1 LTYNLK
7 KLTVD
12 KFENMLADY
21 SSASS
26 QPTIRTFT
34 NSFTKTAG
42 LLMLAVVLS
51 ASLRGED
58 SAPKDLAIN
67 PGVPWPATDALGR
80 ELPLADEVG
89 TPKKDRFMGIF
100 YLTWT
105 GEDFS
110 YGPYDITKILAEQ
123 PDMRTAPSF
132 RHSGPKSWH
141 MAHWGEPLFGY
152 YNQKD
157 PWVIRRHMHMLAD
170 AGVDALVLDATN
182 GTIYEEMLN
191 EFLPVILQIRKEGSR
206 TPQIIFM
213 LNTDMA
219 NMADQLLEKF
229 YRPGK
234 FDDLWF
240 HWDGK
245 PLLLCNP
252 NDARPAVREFFTLRT
267 AFWPGAPPYPNTPY
281 AWHWLGVHPQAY
293 GFTNDPK
300 AAEQI
305 NVSPAQNMHW
315 QTGATELMHTGK
327 ARGRGFNKGKQDPSI
342 GAIQRGLNFQEQW
355 DHALKVDPKFV
366 MITAWNEWIAG
377 LTHSMQSPW
386 VQCDGFNEEFSRD
399 IEPMKGGFG
408 DNFYYQAIANIR
420 RHKGV
425 PEIPVAGSF
434 TPGGE
439 KRVIDID
446 GSFDQWKD
454 VAPEYK
460 GHVGNTIPRDFEGF
474 GAAPKTRV
482 TIPSPDFEGNG
493 STWRGQEAPR
503 YTNKTGR
510 NSLLCMKLCRDHN
523 NVYFYVR
530 TEKPITPQSDP
541 NWMTLLIRTGNPANH
556 TWNGYDFIIN
566 RVTPGENG
574 ALLEKNNGGWNWLR
588 AADIKFR
595 VEGNQMHMAVPRSAM
610 FNKSANRND
619 QLTADPLTF
628 DFKWLDNI
636 KLPDDLTVL
645 YTDGDTA
652 PSGRFRFR
660 YIAEK

>member
-1 LTYNLK
+1 
-7 KLTVD
+7 
-12 KFENMLADY
+12 MPA
-21 SSASS
+21 
-26 QPTIRTFT
+26 
-34 NSFTKTAG
+34 
-42 LLMLAVVLS
+42 
-51 ASLRGED
+51 ASLFRVAIAMAASIAQPLHGEG
-58 SAPKDLAIN
+58 IN

-80 ELPLADEVG
+80 ELPLAAEVG
-89 TPKKDRFMGIF
+89 PPKKDRFMGIF

-105 GEDFS
+105 GEDYS

-157 PWVIRRHMHMLAD
+157 PWVIRRHIHMLVD
-170 AGVDALVLDATN
+170 AGVDVLVLDATN
-182 GTIYEEMLN
+182 GTIDEEMLN

-213 LNTDMA
+213 LNTDMV
-219 NMADQLLEKF
+219 NMADQLLGKF

-245 PLLLCNP
+245 PLMLCNP

-267 AFWPGAPPYPNTPY
+267 TFWPGTPPYPNTPN

-293 GFTNDPK
+293 SFTSDPNV
-300 AAEQI
+300 AEQI

-315 QTGATELMHTGK
+315 QTGATELMHTGN
-327 ARGRGFNKGKQDPSI
+327 ARGRGFSEGKQDPSI
-342 GAIQRGLNFQEQW
+342 DAIQRGLNFQEQW
-355 DHALKVDPKFV
+355 DYALKVDPKFV

-377 LTHSMQSPW
+377 LTHSMHSTF

-425 PEIPVAGSF
+425 PEIPVASSF

-439 KRVIDID
+439 KQVIDID

-454 VAPEYK
+454 VAPEYN

-493 STWRGQEAPR
+493 SIWRGQEAPR

-510 NSLLCMKLCRDHN
+510 NSLLCMKVCRDQN

-530 TEKPITPQSDP
+530 TEKPITPQTDP

-566 RVTPGENG
+566 RLSPDKGS

-588 AADIKFR
+588 AADVKFR
-595 VEGNQMHMAVPRSAM
+595 VEGNQMQMAVPRSAM
-610 FNKSANRND
+610 FKMSEPRID

-660 YIAEK
+660 YITN

>member
-1 LTYNLK
+1 LTYDLK

-42 LLMLAVVLS
+42 LLMLAVVLN
-51 ASLRGED
+51 ASLRAED

-80 ELPLADEVG
+80 ELPLAAEVG
-89 TPKKDRFMGIF
+89 TPKNDRFVGIF
-100 YLTWT
+100 YLPWI
-105 GEDFS
+105 GDEYS
-110 YGPYDITKILAEQ
+110 YGPYDMTKILAEQ
-123 PDMRTAPSF
+123 PEMRTAASF
-132 RHSGPKSWH
+132 RHRGPKSWH

-152 YNQKD
+152 YKLTD

-170 AGVDALVLDATN
+170 AGVDTLVLDATN
-182 GTIYEEMLN
+182 GDIYESVLN
-191 EFLPVILQIRKEGSR
+191 QFLPVLMQIRKEGSR
-206 TPQIIFM
+206 TPQLCFM
-213 LNTDMA
+213 LNTDMG
-219 NMADQLLEKF
+219 NMAKQLLEKF
-229 YRPGK
+229 YQPGRYEE
-234 FDDLWF
+234 LWF
-240 HWDGK
+240 QWDGK

-252 NDARPAVREFFTLRT
+252 AAAPPEVKEHFTLRT

-293 GFTNDPK
+293 GFTKDANV
-300 AAEQI
+300 AEQI

-342 GAIQRGLNFQEQW
+342 DAIQRGLNFQEQW

-377 LTHSMQSPW
+377 LTHSMKSPW

-425 PEIPVAGSF
+425 PEIPVASSA

-439 KRVIDID
+439 KRVVDIN
-446 GSFDQWKD
+446 GSFDQWND
-454 VAPEYK
+454 VTPEYK

-482 TIPSPDFEGNG
+482 TTPSPDFEGNG
-493 STWRGQEAPR
+493 STWRGQEGPR

-510 NSLLCMKLCRDHN
+510 NGLVSMKVCRDHN

-530 TEKPITPQSDP
+530 TEKPITPATDP
-541 NWMTLLIRTGNPANH
+541 NWMTLLIRTGNPTHH
-556 TWNGYDFIIN
+556 TWNGYDFILN
-566 RVTPGENG
+566 RVPPG
-574 ALLEKNNGGWNWLR
+574 ALGAVLEKNNGGRNWLK
-588 AADIKFR
+588 AADIQYK
-595 VEGNQMHMAVPRSAM
+595 VEGNQMHLSVPRRILGIAG
-610 FNKSANRND
+610 
-619 QLTADPLTF
+619 DPLTF

>member
-1 LTYNLK
+1 
-7 KLTVD
+7 
-12 KFENMLADY
+12 
-21 SSASS
+21 
-26 QPTIRTFT
+26 
-34 NSFTKTAG
+34 
-42 LLMLAVVLS
+42 MLAVALS
-51 ASLRGED
+51 ASVCAED

-89 TPKKDRFMGIF
+89 TPKNDRFVGIF
-100 YLTWT
+100 YLPWI
-105 GEDFS
+105 GDEYS
-110 YGPYDITKILAEQ
+110 YGPYDMTKILAEQ
-123 PDMRTAPSF
+123 PEMRTAPSF
-132 RHSGPKSWH
+132 RHRGPKSWH

-152 YNQKD
+152 YKLTD

-170 AGVDALVLDATN
+170 AGVDTLVLDATN
-182 GTIYEEMLN
+182 GDIYESVLN
-191 EFLPVILQIRKEGSR
+191 QFLPVLMQIRKEGSR
-206 TPQIIFM
+206 TPQICFM
-213 LNTDMA
+213 LNTDMG
-219 NMADQLLEKF
+219 NMAKQLLEKF
-229 YRPGK
+229 YRPGRYEE
-234 FDDLWF
+234 LWF
-240 HWDGK
+240 KWDGK

-252 NDARPAVREFFTLRT
+252 AAAPPEVNEHFTLRT
-267 AFWPGAPPYPNTPY
+267 AFWPGGPPYPNTPY

-293 GFTNDPK
+293 GFTKDTNV
-300 AAEQI
+300 AEQI

-342 GAIQRGLNFQEQW
+342 AAIQRGLNFQEQW

-377 LTHSMQSPW
+377 LTHSMKSPW

-425 PEIPVAGSF
+425 PEIPVASSA

-439 KRVIDID
+439 KRTIDIN

-454 VAPEYK
+454 VIPEYK
-460 GHVGNTIPRDFEGF
+460 GNVGNTIPRDHDGF
-474 GAAPKTRV
+474 GRAPKTRV
-482 TIPSPDFEGNG
+482 TTPSPDFDGNG
-493 STWRGQEAPR
+493 STWRGQEGPR

-510 NSLLCMKLCRDHN
+510 NGLVSMKVCRDHN

-530 TEKPITPQSDP
+530 TEKPITPATDP
-541 NWMTLLIRTGNPANH
+541 NWMTLLIRTGNPTHH
-556 TWNGYDFIIN
+556 TWNGYDFILN
-566 RVTPGENG
+566 RVPPG
-574 ALLEKNNGGWNWLR
+574 ALGAVLEKNNGGRNWLK
-588 AADIKFR
+588 AADIQYK
-595 VEGNQMHMAVPRSAM
+595 VEGNQMHLTVPRRILGIAG
-610 FNKSANRND
+610 
-619 QLTADPLTF
+619 DPMTF

-660 YIAEK
+660 YTTQN